1 MFSENEISAVPIL
14 DANGDVVDLYESV
27 DVITLVRTG
36 AYYQLDLTIRQALE
50 RRPADFPGVT
60 CCSSNDS
67 LASVFDMLKQRRMHR
82 MLVLEP
88 IEGTAESPVAASPT
102 SSEPS
107 QDSVAQPLPLR
118 PKGQLVGMLS
128 LSDIL
133 RYIIGQPATQASAP
147 PPPPIR

>member
-1 MFSENEISAVPIL
+1 
-14 DANGDVVDLYESV
+14 
-27 DVITLVRTG
+27 
-36 AYYQLDLTIRQALE
+36 
-50 RRPADFPGVT
+50 
-60 CCSSNDS
+60 
-67 LASVFDMLKQRRMHR
+67 